1 MGNSSVWR
9 ADLKLAAASALMV
22 AGEAVAAPV
31 DHDPPPEPDG
41 VPAVSGIV
49 SGSSASATEAGRL
62 NPDWLWEPLR
72 DLPGAHE
79 RVIKTLSVGGPVIQ
93 RELQDMGVYEHVAR
107 TLTDMRAT
115 GALPLPQAGQT
126 TDDWWLTQRPAVEAE
141 LKHRQEQSN
150 TMLLSIMA
158 GLGAMGAALYG
169 GSLYLE
175 HRIRKDE
182 QAAKK
187 PSLPSRQPTL
197 LGRTKLTV
205 IDGDKPDG
213 PPQSGPAP

>member
-1 MGNSSVWR
+1 MMSISSVWR
-9 ADLKLAAASALMV
+9 KDLKLAAASALMV
-22 AGEAVAAPV
+22 AGEAVAAPAN
-31 DHDPPPEPDG
+31 HGPPPEPDALL
-41 VPAVSGIV
+41 AVSDQ
-49 SGSSASATEAGRL
+49 ASLPTAEAGRL

-79 RVIKTLSVGGPVIQ
+79 RVIKTLSGGGPVVQ

-126 TDDWWLTQRPAVEAE
+126 RDEWWLTQRPAVEAE

-158 GLGAMGAALYG
+158 GLGTMGAALYG
-169 GSLYLE
+169 GSVYLE

-187 PSLPSRQPTL
+187 PSLPSRQPTF

-205 IDGDKPDG
+205 IDGDKPDD
-213 PPQSGPAP
+213 PPRSGPAP